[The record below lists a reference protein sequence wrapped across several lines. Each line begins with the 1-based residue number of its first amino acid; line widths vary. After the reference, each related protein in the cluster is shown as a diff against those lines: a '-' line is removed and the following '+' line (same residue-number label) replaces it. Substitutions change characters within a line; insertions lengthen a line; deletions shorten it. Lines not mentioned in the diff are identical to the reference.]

1 MANFSKEEI
10 FLIYVLNQIWLF
22 VEKEIWSFLK
32 VLDYQILEELIN
44 LRFKCS
50 FLSLVQ
56 VTPRVQ
62 VTPFFL
68 WYRVLAHFPVAQN
81 EMISEREENKGVNL
95 HVVEIDW
102 EVKKFHTNFHDVLER
117 GGGVETKRWDV
128 LPWTNRIMS
137 AVNPVRI

>member
-1 MANFSKEEI
+1 M
-10 FLIYVLNQIWLF
+10 V
-22 VEKEIWSFLK
+22 
-32 VLDYQILEELIN
+32 
-44 LRFKCS
+44 
-50 FLSLVQ
+50 
-56 VTPRVQ
+56 P
-62 VTPFFL
+62 
-68 WYRVLAHFPVAQN
+68 RVLAHFPVAQN